1 MQIRIVPALV
11 AFVLGTGG
19 IVAGQAA
26 PPAQGGRGGGRGA
39 QDTLVSPE
47 VHPDRTVTFRI
58 RFPQATTVALTGDWL
73 ATPATPTGGT
83 VPMTKNAEGI

>member
-1 MQIRIVPALV
+1 MQIRIVPALIV
-11 AFVLGTGG
+11 FVLGTGG

-58 RFPQATTVALTGDWL
+58 RAPQAHDGHADRRLAGD
-73 ATPATPTGGT
+73 AGDRRPA
-83 VPMTKNAEGI
+83 ARCR